1 VESLNQGTFFHSL
14 GGSPRE
20 PPAPTPDFE
29 ATKKMKTS
37 PFPDPVDP
45 MAQSGGGLSLLFPSL
60 HRRIERGQ
68 ALHRWSPAP
77 LHHAVLTVRRDI
89 ADGQLEVFPFT
100 GGERGE
106 VMVPAGDHLL
116 VLHPSRP
123 GMRAV
128 QVRHERIT
136 AWCSRVAGAGA
147 GLLAL
152 SWIVILGAF
161 LGGFSLLA
169 PSLFAAMAVVLFI
182 TPLGLTLALT
192 REPIPLSR
200 EYRLVDDV
208 EMAIRD
214 ALTRGPLR

>member
-1 VESLNQGTFFHSL
+1 VESLIRGSFFHSL
-14 GGSPRE
+14 GVLSGTS
-20 PPAPTPDFE
+20 APTPEFE
-29 ATKKMKTS
+29 AVKMQTG
-37 PFPDPVDP
+37 PFSDPAEP
-45 MAQSGGGLSLLFPSL
+45 MAQSGRGFSLLFPTL
-60 HRRIERGQ
+60 HRRLEAGRAPHG
-68 ALHRWSPAP
+68 WSPAP
-77 LHHAVLTVRRDI
+77 LHQAVLTVRRDI
-89 ADGQLEVFPFT
+89 AAGQLEVLPFT

-136 AWCSRVAGAGA
+136 AWCSRIAGAGA

-169 PSLFAAMAVVLFI
+169 PSLFAAVAVVVFI
-182 TPLGLTLALT
+182 APLGLTLALT
-192 REPIPLSR
+192 KEPIPLSR

-208 EMAIRD
+208 EMSIRD